1 VRDVSYLLDSVN
13 LKFQGERNIDN
24 LFTGM
29 MSWLETQSPVGISQV
44 GILCSQ
50 DCAKLIKDSLPPE
63 IITDFRAMLL
73 ALSIIHCQ
81 ASQTGESDIY
91 ETLEGIGVAA
101 GHRLLMHLDQVLS
114 PRTSTPD
121 PNIPTAETIKANVLI
136 VLGTI
141 MGIYYT
147 TDPNNSREFH
157 ILDSE
162 TGSYRP
168 STLWNAMKEHLCL
181 MLTHHLL
188 FLATRLGVT
197 VPLALERTLIHRSF
211 RLWDKAPGFVWTL
224 HSNIHNGGIEPSPEP
239 EVSSGISSQTEIINQ
254 KSAIA
259 LRLLSSCRSQ
269 PRRADHRTTYQ
280 LENDQRKKST
290 SSQKQ
295 DEKIEQVPFLP
306 FLICCVCGDDSSGC
320 VLGGISGSIGYC
332 ASCGHKR
339 CSSCPRVHRRVV

>member
-1 VRDVSYLLDSVN
+1 MRDVSYLLDSVN

-121 PNIPTAETIKANVLI
+121 SNNIPTAETIKANVLI

-162 TGSYRP
+162 TGCCRHVDP
-168 STLWNAMKEHLCL
+168 NPDVRTIAQ
-181 MLTHHLL
+181 LTSSKMINEKRAHPRKNRTRKLNKSLSFL
-188 FLATRLGVT
+188 FL
-197 VPLALERTLIHRSF
+197 
-211 RLWDKAPGFVWTL
+211 FVVYVVM
-224 HSNIHNGGIEPSPEP
+224 IPQD
-239 EVSSGISSQTEIINQ
+239 VS
-254 KSAIA
+254 
-259 LRLLSSCRSQ
+259 
-269 PRRADHRTTYQ
+269 
-280 LENDQRKKST
+280 
-290 SSQKQ
+290 
-295 DEKIEQVPFLP
+295 
-306 FLICCVCGDDSSGC
+306 
-320 VLGGISGSIGYC
+320 
-332 ASCGHKR
+332 
-339 CSSCPRVHRRVV
+339 